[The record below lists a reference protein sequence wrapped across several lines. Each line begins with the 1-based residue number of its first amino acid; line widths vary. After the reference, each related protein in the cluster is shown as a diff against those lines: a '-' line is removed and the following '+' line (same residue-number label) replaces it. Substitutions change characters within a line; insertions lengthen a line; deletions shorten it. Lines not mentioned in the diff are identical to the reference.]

1 MNDIFYLLGQ
11 VCDSESCRIAT
22 LELFMIRREYIKKS
36 KINFNT
42 RENFCKK
49 MDVYI
54 VQSKLLKLMCPNFNN
69 SLVISTNNI
78 IKSGKVGECSGKEE
92 Q

>member
-1 MNDIFYLLGQ
+1 MLLNKIDDIFYSLGQ
-11 VCDSESCRIAT
+11 VCDSENYRIAT
-22 LELFMIRREYIKKS
+22 LELFMSRSRQIKNS

-54 VQSKLLKLMCPNFNN
+54 VQSKLLRLMCPNFNN
-69 SLVISTNNI
+69 YLVISTNNI
-78 IKSGKVGECSGKEE
+78 TI
-92 Q
+92 